1 MCAPIAT
8 TIDQGD
14 MIMSQPSPV
23 AEQQQ
28 TILLRRLE
36 EELRQQQS
44 EISGRRSMTRYP
56 FNALVSLS
64 AASTDGSE
72 RALGEAWALDF
83 SRRGIGLLTDRSFAA
98 GEELI
103 ITFGASQGEEMSAH
117 LSVVYC
123 KRLFGSVFRL
133 GGQFTP

>member
-1 MCAPIAT
+1 
-8 TIDQGD
+8 
-14 MIMSQPSPV
+14 MSQPSPV

-44 EISGRRSMTRYP
+44 DISGRRSMTRYP

-64 AASTDGSE
+64 APSADGSE
-72 RALGEAWALDF
+72 KVMGEAWALDF

-98 GEELI
+98 GDELI
-103 ITFGASQGEEMSAH
+103 ITFTASRGEEASAH
-117 LSVVYC
+117 LRVVYC
-123 KRLFGSVFRL
+123 ARLFGSIFRL